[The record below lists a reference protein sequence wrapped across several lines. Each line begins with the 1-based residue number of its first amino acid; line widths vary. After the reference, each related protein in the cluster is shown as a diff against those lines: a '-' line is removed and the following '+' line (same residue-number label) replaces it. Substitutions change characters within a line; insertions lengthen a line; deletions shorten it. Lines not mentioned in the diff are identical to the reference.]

1 MEAIF
6 GALWVPCL
14 VLCVIG
20 IALLIIELLLPG
32 FGVSGIMG
40 ILCTVA
46 VIVIQF
52 LTASPTTAY
61 IVSAVLIAVMV
72 LMVILFMKSMKNGVL
87 FRSPIVLKEKIDVKT
102 TEQDPA
108 LSESLI
114 GKQGTAVTPLRP
126 SGIAL
131 IDGKR
136 YSVST
141 QAVFADRGTAVTVI
155 AVDGNK
161 ITVA

>member
-6 GALWVPCL
+6 GALWIPCL
-14 VLCVIG
+14 VLCLIG
-20 IALLIIELLLPG
+20 MALLIIELLLPG

-40 ILCTVA
+40 ILCMIA

-61 IVSAVLIAVMV
+61 IVSAVLLAILI
-72 LMVILFMKSMKNGVL
+72 LMIVLFMRSMKNGIL
-87 FRSPIVLKEKIDVKT
+87 FRSPIVLKDKIDAKAVSYT
-102 TEQDPA
+102 SDTE
-108 LSESLI
+108 ESLV
-114 GKQGTAVTPLRP
+114 GKHGTAVTPLRP
-126 SGIAL
+126 SGTAL

-141 QAVFADRGTAVTVI
+141 QAVFLDKGTDITVI

>member
-1 MEAIF
+1 MTAIF
-6 GALWVPCL
+6 GALWIPCL

-40 ILCTVA
+40 ILLLAA

-52 LTASPTTAY
+52 LTASPSTAY
-61 IVSAVLIAVMV
+61 IVSAVLISILI
-72 LMVILFMKSMKNGVL
+72 LMIALFMYSMKNGVL
-87 FRSPIVLKEKIDVKT
+87 FRSPIVLKEKIDAEAVKPST
-102 TEQDPA
+102 GS
-108 LSESLI
+108 LESLI
-114 GKQGTAVTPLRP
+114 GKQGTVVTPLRP
-126 SGIAL
+126 SGIIL

-136 YSVST
+136 YSVES
-141 QAVFADRGTAVTVI
+141 QATFIDKDKSVTVI
-155 AVDGNK
+155 SVDGTK